1 MDHQHIVKSFDQ
13 EIAGLNARISEMGN
27 FCQDQIEKAI
37 RALNTMDLELARRV
51 IREDT
56 NLNRLCAVLEDVAV
70 KLLARRQPMAV
81 DLRYLL
87 SALRVGNELERIG
100 DYAASIAKRVLE
112 LTDNSQK
119 EVVDLISQISQICRE
134 MLKDAIESFMELDV
148 KRGMGVWHRDND
160 VDRKF
165 ARMMT
170 LLRKKMQ
177 EHTETIEDCT
187 QLIFMGR
194 CLERIGDHI
203 TNISEDIFYIETGEN
218 YITAVDN
225 Q

>member
-13 EIAGLNARISEMGN
+13 EIAGLNSRISEMGN
-27 FCQDQIEKAI
+27 ACQAQIEKAI
-37 RALNTMDLELARRV
+37 QSLNTMDLELARRV
-51 IREDT
+51 IREDAS
-56 NLNRLCAVLEDVAV
+56 LNRLCAGLEDAAV

-87 SALRVGNELERIG
+87 SALRVGAELERIG

-112 LTDNSQK
+112 LNNNSQE
-119 EVVDLISQISQICRE
+119 EVVELISQIAQICRD
-134 MLKDAIESFMELDV
+134 MLRDAIESFVELDV
-148 KRGMGVWHRDND
+148 KRGMDVWHRDND

-218 YITAVDN
+218 YITAVDK